1 MGRCFFFFFRN
12 QVNGGLVGFCCSLLI
27 GWFLLL
33 VEKSGDFFTRV
44 TWSQLLSDLPVTHPC
59 ALRQPRERERER
71 ERGRMNTLALV
82 FLAKEK
88 LESIYF
94 FILLYLYY
102 YALLIELSRL
112 ARSFVF
118 KEGLFFCF
126 FGGWVITPI

>member
-1 MGRCFFFFFRN
+1 VEISLHVSRGHSCYRT
-12 QVNGGLVGFCCSLLI
+12 SLLRTHV
-27 GWFLLL
+27 LC
-33 VEKSGDFFTRV
+33 D
-44 TWSQLLSDLPVTHPC
+44 SQ
-59 ALRQPRERERER
+59 ERERER

>member
-1 MGRCFFFFFRN
+1 MGRCFFFFQKSSKWWF
-12 QVNGGLVGFCCSLLI
+12 

>member
-1 MGRCFFFFFRN
+1 MVVWLVFVVGGEKWRFLYTCHVVTAVIGPPCYAPMCFATA
-12 QVNGGLVGFCCSLLI
+12 
-27 GWFLLL
+27 
-33 VEKSGDFFTRV
+33 K
-44 TWSQLLSDLPVTHPC
+44 
-59 ALRQPRERERER
+59 RERERER